1 MSVLYRNIGYKM
13 KKRIALCLAL
23 ILMMGMTLQ
32 VNAANSGTLSDCI
45 LSISCADN
53 GVRVSF
59 SESASTY
66 ADEIGCKDIV
76 LEEKISSS
84 KWKQIDVS
92 GGSKKNSLTY
102 GASGIYTDAVKG
114 KTYRAHCT
122 HYAIFDGKE
131 TTLYSSTGEMVYN

>member
-1 MSVLYRNIGYKM
+1 MSVLYGNIGYRM

-32 VNAANSGTLSDCI
+32 ANAATAALSNCI
-45 LSISCADN
+45 LSISCAEN

>member
-1 MSVLYRNIGYKM
+1 MSVLYGNIGYRM

-32 VNAANSGTLSDCI
+32 ANAATAALSNCI
-45 LSISCADN
+45 LSISCAEN

-59 SESASTY
+59 SESATAY
-66 ADEIGCKDIV
+66 ADKIGCRDIV

-84 KWKQIDVS
+84 KWKEINVD
-92 GGSKKNSLTY
+92 GSCETNSLSH
-102 GASGIYTDAVKG
+102 GASGIYTGAVKG

-122 HYAIFDGKE
+122 HYAIFDGEE